1 MFCGKCGANVEQ
13 GRPFCSACGQPMQGY
28 AVGQA
33 VANAPASGSVPAGAA
48 PVYGAPGSPS
58 LPASAAQSNIG
69 YAGFWLRL
77 VAAIIDGIVIS
88 IPLMPVFFLV
98 FIDIFR
104 HAQDFQ
110 GRQDPAGL
118 MTILGPKIGL
128 IFFIS
133 AIASWLYWGLFESSA
148 WQATL
153 GKKALGIIVTDLE
166 GRRISFGRAS
176 GRFWAGRG
184 VGAIPYL
191 GGTYFLVDCICVGFT
206 EKKQAIHDMIASC
219 LVLRK
224 L

>member
-153 GKKALGIIVTDLE
+153 GKKALGVIVTDLE

-191 GGTYFLVDCICVGFT
+191 GGTYFLIDCICVGFT
-206 EKKQAIHDMIASC
+206 AKKQAIHDMIASC

>member
-33 VANAPASGSVPAGAA
+33 VANAPASGSVPSGAA
-48 PVYGAPGSPS
+48 PVYAAPGSPS

-98 FIDIFR
+98 FIDMFR

-110 GRQDPAGL
+110 GRQDPAGIL
-118 MTILGPKIGL
+118 TIIGPKIGL
-128 IFFIS
+128 ILFVT
-133 AIASWLYWGLFESSA
+133 AIASWLYWALCESSA

-184 VGAIPYL
+184 AGSIPYL

>member
-1 MFCGKCGANVEQ
+1 
-13 GRPFCSACGQPMQGY
+13 MQGY

-98 FIDIFR
+98 FIDMFR

-153 GKKALGIIVTDLE
+153 GKKALGVIVTDLE

-191 GGTYFLVDCICVGFT
+191 GGTYFLIDCICVGFT
-206 EKKQAIHDMIASC
+206 AKKQAIHDMIASC

>member
-191 GGTYFLVDCICVGFT
+191 GGTYFLIDCICVGFT
-206 EKKQAIHDMIASC
+206 AKKQAIHDMIASC

>member
-1 MFCGKCGANVEQ
+1 M
-13 GRPFCSACGQPMQGY
+13 MGY
-28 AVGQA
+28 LVGQA
-33 VANAPASGSVPAGAA
+33 PSAAPTSGVVPTSGVPA
-48 PVYGAPGSPS
+48 YGGSPN
-58 LPASAAQSNIG
+58 LPASSAQSNIG

-110 GRQDPAGL
+110 RGQDPAAIL
-118 MTILGPKIGL
+118 TIMGPKIGL
-128 IFFIS
+128 ILFIS
-133 AIASWLYWGLFESSA
+133 AIASWLYWALCESSA

-184 VGAIPYL
+184 AGTIPYL

-206 EKKQAIHDMIASC
+206 AKKQALHDMIASC

>member
-1 MFCGKCGANVEQ
+1 
-13 GRPFCSACGQPMQGY
+13 MQGY

-191 GGTYFLVDCICVGFT
+191 GGTYFLIDCICVGFT
-206 EKKQAIHDMIASC
+206 AKKQAIHDMIASC

>member
-1 MFCGKCGANVEQ
+1 
-13 GRPFCSACGQPMQGY
+13 MQGY

-33 VANAPASGSVPAGAA
+33 VANAPSSGSVPAGAA

-191 GGTYFLVDCICVGFT
+191 GGTYFLIDCICVGFT
-206 EKKQAIHDMIASC
+206 AKKQAIHDMIASC

>member
-1 MFCGKCGANVEQ
+1 
-13 GRPFCSACGQPMQGY
+13 MQGY

-33 VANAPASGSVPAGAA
+33 VANAPSSGSVPAGAA

-191 GGTYFLVDCICVGFT
+191 GGTYFLIECICVGFT
-206 EKKQAIHDMIASC
+206 AKKQAIHDMIASC

>member
-153 GKKALGIIVTDLE
+153 GKKALGVIVTDLE

-206 EKKQAIHDMIASC
+206 AKKQAIHDMIASC

>member
-1 MFCGKCGANVEQ
+1 
-13 GRPFCSACGQPMQGY
+13 MQGY

-153 GKKALGIIVTDLE
+153 GKKALGVIVTDLE

-206 EKKQAIHDMIASC
+206 AKKQAIHDMIASC

>member
-206 EKKQAIHDMIASC
+206 AKKQAIHDMIASC

>member
-1 MFCGKCGANVEQ
+1 MFCAKCGANVEQ
-13 GRPFCSACGQPMQGY
+13 GKPFCGACGQPVTGY

-33 VANAPASGSVPAGAA
+33 A
-48 PVYGAPGSPS
+48 
-58 LPASAAQSNIG
+58 ASAAGVAPSGAVPGYAMPGNLPVPEAQANIG

-77 VAAIIDGIVIS
+77 VAAIIDGIVLA

-98 FIDIFR
+98 FIDMFR

-110 GRQDPAGL
+110 GRQDPTAL
-118 MTILGPKIGL
+118 MTVMGPKIVL
-128 IFFIS
+128 ILFIS

-153 GKKALGIIVTDLE
+153 GKKALGIVVTDLE

-184 VGAIPYL
+184 VSSIPYL
-191 GGTYFLVDCICVGFT
+191 GGTYFLIDCICVGFT
-206 EKKQAIHDMIASC
+206 AKKQAIHDMIASC

>member
-1 MFCGKCGANVEQ
+1 
-13 GRPFCSACGQPMQGY
+13 MQGY

-206 EKKQAIHDMIASC
+206 AKKQAIHDMIASC

>member
-1 MFCGKCGANVEQ
+1 
-13 GRPFCSACGQPMQGY
+13 MQGY

-118 MTILGPKIGL
+118 MTIIG
-128 IFFIS
+128 
-133 AIASWLYWGLFESSA
+133 
-148 WQATL
+148 T
-153 GKKALGIIVTDLE
+153 
-166 GRRISFGRAS
+166 
-176 GRFWAGRG
+176 
-184 VGAIPYL
+184 
-191 GGTYFLVDCICVGFT
+191 
-206 EKKQAIHDMIASC
+206 
-219 LVLRK
+219 
-224 L
+224 

>member
-1 MFCGKCGANVEQ
+1 
-13 GRPFCSACGQPMQGY
+13 MQGY

-191 GGTYFLVDCICVGFT
+191 GGTYFLIDCICVGFT